1 MATWVWLSLGGAF
14 LQNLRSSVQKRL
26 TGRLS
31 TGGAAATRFLYG
43 LPFAALWLAALALVG
58 DAPPPLPNGRFFGF
72 VLGGSLAQIAGT
84 LCLLATF
91 SRRSFAVGTT
101 YSKTEGIQTALFG
114 WVLLGDTVGPLG
126 LVGIGLTVAGVVF
139 VSRARAGPRPAGS
152 GVGPGG
158 GSGGGPGRGGDATTA
173 LGRREAIGL
182 GLLSGAM
189 FALSAVGYRGASLAL
204 GDGDFLRRAALTLAV
219 ALAIQSVVMAVG
231 LRLREPGELTRV
243 AGAWRAGVLA
253 GAAGAAAS
261 ACWFTAFTL
270 IGAAYVKAV
279 GSIELAFALLTSW
292 LVFGER
298 PTRAEIGGI
307 ALVAAGV
314 VVTVLSR

>member
-31 TGGAAATRFLYG
+31 TGGATATRFLYG
-43 LPFAALWLAALALVG
+43 LPFALLWLAALSLVT
-58 DAPPPLPNGRFFGF
+58 DAAPPLPNGRFWAL

-114 WVLLGDTVGPLG
+114 WVLLGDRVGPFG
-126 LVGIGLTVAGVVF
+126 LVGIGLTVAGVLL
-139 VSRARAGPRPAGS
+139 VSVNRS
-152 GVGPGG
+152 GVR
-158 GSGGGPGRGGDATTA
+158 SGGAGEGAGNVP
-173 LGRREAIGL
+173 LQERREAIGL

-204 GDGDFLRRAALTLAV
+204 GDGDFLLRAAVTLCV
-219 ALAIQSVVMAVG
+219 ALGIQSVVMGIG
-231 LRLREPGELTRV
+231 LRWREPGELSRV
-243 AGAWRAGVLA
+243 AALWRAGVLA
-253 GAAGAAAS
+253 GASGAAAS

-279 GSIELAFALLTSW
+279 GSVELAFALLTSW
-292 LVFGER
+292 VVFRER
-298 PTRAEIGGI
+298 PSWGEVGGI
-307 ALVAAGV
+307 ALVGVGV

>member
-1 MATWVWLSLGGAF
+1 MATWVWLSLGGAL

-43 LPFAALWLAALALVG
+43 LPFAAAWLAALSFAT
-58 DAPPPLPNGRFFGF
+58 DTPPPLPNGRFWGF
-72 VLGGSLAQIAGT
+72 VLGGSLSQIAAT

-114 WVLLGDTVGPLG
+114 WVLLGDRVGPFG
-126 LVGIGLTVAGVVF
+126 LVGIGLTVAGVLSVSLARVGKGGGGTGGASGA
-139 VSRARAGPRPAGS
+139 VSRGARQ
-152 GVGPGG
+152 
-158 GSGGGPGRGGDATTA
+158 
-173 LGRREAIGL
+173 EAIAL

-189 FALSAVGYRGASLAL
+189 FALSAVAYRGASLAL
-204 GDGDFLRRAALTLAV
+204 GEEDFLLRAAVTLCV
-219 ALAIQSVVMAVG
+219 ALGIQSVAMGAG
-231 LRLREPGELTRV
+231 LRWREPGELSRV
-243 AGAWRAGVLA
+243 ATLWRAGILA
-253 GAAGAAAS
+253 GASGAAAS

-279 GSIELAFALLTSW
+279 GSVELAFALLTSW
-292 LVFGER
+292 VVFRETPSPG
-298 PTRAEIGGI
+298 EIGGI
-307 ALVAAGV
+307 ALVAVGV